1 LKIKKKIY
9 LKKKELVK
17 ELMSSPKWS
26 EVQVIVRRTLPDWK
40 KLEGKLNNFFLIIM
54 MHFFFLTKIFQK
66 KEAN

>member
-1 LKIKKKIY
+1 MKIKKKIY

>member
-1 LKIKKKIY
+1 MKIKKKIY

-26 EVQVIVRRTLPDWK
+26 EVQVIVRRTIPDWK